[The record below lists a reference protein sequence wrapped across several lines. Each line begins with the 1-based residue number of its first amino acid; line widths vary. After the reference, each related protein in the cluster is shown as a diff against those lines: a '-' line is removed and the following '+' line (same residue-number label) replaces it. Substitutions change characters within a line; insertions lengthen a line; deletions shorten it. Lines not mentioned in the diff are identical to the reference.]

1 METKSFWAS
10 KINWTQIV
18 SFIAM
23 VAALFGL
30 DISAELQA
38 ALVTAI
44 GAVAAV
50 VTIVWRTWFTDK
62 VIE

>member
-30 DISAELQA
+30 DIPAELQA

-50 VTIVWRTWFTDK
+50 VTIVWRNWFTSK